1 VNKPPSSAQTPSASK
16 TVSAKN
22 NPSETEMADMYREW
36 KSGAGHIVEHHIE
49 EPDWLPLIA
58 DVEAVS
64 CQLFDI
70 LLTEE
75 GLAETSISLCWT
87 NDAHMSQLNENF
99 RGKESPTN
107 VLSFPVDEEGDS
119 GEDDLSIL
127 GDIALGREIILKEAE
142 DGGITP
148 HDHIIHL
155 LAHGV
160 LHLLGYDHEDDEDAK
175 EMEACET
182 RLLARVGIANPYDE
196 VLIKSAQE
204 LA

>member
-1 VNKPPSSAQTPSASK
+1 VQTPSTSRA
-16 TVSAKN
+16 VSAKN
-22 NPSETEMADMYREW
+22 NPSETEMGDMCFEW

-49 EPDWLPLIA
+49 EFDWLPLIA
-58 DVEAVS
+58 EVEAVS

-99 RGKESPTN
+99 RGKKTPTN
-107 VLSFPVDEEGDS
+107 VLSFSVDEEGDS
-119 GEDDLSIL
+119 GEDDLIIL
-127 GDIALGREIILKEAE
+127 GDIALGLEIILKEAE
-142 DGGITP
+142 DVDTTP

-155 LAHGV
+155 LVHGV

>member
-1 VNKPPSSAQTPSASK
+1 MNKPPSSAQTPSASK

-49 EPDWLPLIA
+49 DPDWLPLIA

-87 NDAHMSQLNENF
+87 NDAHRRQINGSI
-99 RGKESPTN
+99 RVSESTTT
-107 VLSFPVDEEGDS
+107 VESLQVDE
-119 GEDDLSIL
+119 
-127 GDIALGREIILKEAE
+127 
-142 DGGITP
+142 
-148 HDHIIHL
+148 
-155 LAHGV
+155 
-160 LHLLGYDHEDDEDAK
+160 
-175 EMEACET
+175 
-182 RLLARVGIANPYDE
+182 
-196 VLIKSAQE
+196 
-204 LA
+204 

>member
-1 VNKPPSSAQTPSASK
+1 
-16 TVSAKN
+16 
-22 NPSETEMADMYREW
+22 
-36 KSGAGHIVEHHIE
+36 
-49 EPDWLPLIA
+49 
-58 DVEAVS
+58 
-64 CQLFDI
+64 
-70 LLTEE
+70 
-75 GLAETSISLCWT
+75 
-87 NDAHMSQLNENF
+87 MSQLNENF

-107 VLSFPVDEEGDS
+107 VLSFPVDEEGDP
-119 GEDDLSIL
+119 GEDDLIIL

-155 LAHGV
+155 LVHGV